1 MTPNVPTVDDM
12 ITSFPHPTLPCV
24 SSEGNYNELVE
35 LRNCLKENFCSI
47 YTLRGGGEYGH
58 LGDIISDM
66 MYTTI
71 APNSPYVVPP
81 NAGPQPIIETGT
93 NTINKENLLR
103 AYDEKTSSTKISRA
117 PPRNK

>member
-12 ITSFPHPTLPCV
+12 ITSFPHPTLPRV

-58 LGDIISDM
+58 LGDIISDA

-71 APNSPYVVPP
+71 APNKTRTLSHPMPAPDQSSKLAPLPLTRRTSY
-81 NAGPQPIIETGT
+81 EHMT
-93 NTINKENLLR
+93 N
-103 AYDEKTSSTKISRA
+103 
-117 PPRNK
+117 